1 MCIWKGKI
9 NRFIHN
15 QEEYYQTHESG
26 KLIQSDNLDNTG
38 NEQIYV
44 LEEKTFAH
52 ITIIIELFKAQYI
65 LFVYLTYYL
74 YCLHRN
80 LHLRVLSTVILD
92 IMEQLNILIRCN
104 NVF

>member
-1 MCIWKGKI
+1 MVCKI

-26 KLIQSDNLDNTG
+26 KLIQSDDWDNTG
-38 NEQIYV
+38 NEQIY
-44 LEEKTFAH
+44 EKTFAH

-65 LFVYLTYYL
+65 LFVHLTYYL
-74 YCLHRN
+74 YGLHRN

-92 IMEQLNILIRCN
+92 IVEQLKILIRCN